1 MQKKLLIFK
10 ILSLFAIILASL
22 FPVSTANAQD
32 NHTKRTISGIV
43 VDEEGEPLPG
53 AHVEQISQTKTE
65 SITAVVVDVNGH
77 FSINLPSSTQAVKV
91 SYIGFETQTIT
102 LTDETSYRIV
112 LKSATREMEEVVITG
127 AFTRRSNTY
136 TGSVSTVKGEELL
149 RIGNQNLLQSLTSI
163 DPAFMQL
170 DNLSAGSNPN
180 ALPDF
185 QMRGQTGFSDLKG
198 QYESNPN
205 QPLFILDGFET
216 NLTKI
221 IDLDMNMV
229 ESVTLLKD
237 ATAKAIYGSKAANG
251 VIIVETKRPAAG
263 QMKVTYNGSANIEIP
278 DLTSYDL
285 TNAAEK
291 LEVERLAGLY
301 YSDNA
306 VTQLA
311 YRQQYEKKL
320 REVLAGVDTDWKAQ
334 PIRTGVGQKHALY
347 LEGGDQYMLYGIDL
361 SFKNIKGAMKGSDR
375 TTFSGGITLSYR
387 LKNFQFRNRL
397 TITNNNANDS
407 PYGSFSEYTLMNP
420 YYRLYDEKGKMM
432 QSYSFIDG
440 GTKSAN
446 PLWNSSINTLYARKY
461 TDITNN
467 FYTEWNLQRYLK
479 LTGRLGIT
487 KYVNQNDDFRPASHT
502 DFINY
507 GTEDL
512 FKKGSYTKLNGE
524 SMNINGDLGI
534 NYSIQIN
541 KHLLFFNAQANFT
554 SYTHSNAVVKAE
566 GFPNDNMNDITFG
579 VQYDS
584 TTGKPTGSEG
594 ISRSVGGI
602 GSINYSFDNRY
613 LFDAN
618 YRLTGSS
625 EFGANNRWG
634 SFWSLGGGWNLHEE
648 QFLKDASWLD
658 LFKLRL
664 STGYTG
670 SQGFSTYEA
679 LATLKY
685 YANIS
690 YNGLIGSYLVG
701 LANPDLQWQKK
712 FDNSAGF
719 DFAILKNRFS
729 GRFDYYTSTT
739 QSMLTDITVPEST
752 GFSTYRENMGETQNK
767 GFEAYLNFRVWEEN
781 KTRSYFNVF
790 TSVARNQNKIKK
802 ISNSLRKFNEEQDAL
817 KQQDDD
823 SEDVSNIT
831 RPSVRYEEGRS
842 MNAIWAVPSLGIDPV
857 NGKEIFLKRDGS
869 VTYEWDVADQVVCG
883 DTQPKYNGIFG
894 FNSDIH
900 GFGVSATFNYRL
912 GGQIYNSTLIDKVEN
927 ADVRY
932 NVDRRVFTDRWQN
945 AGDVALYKAISDKS
959 YTRPTSRFV
968 MDYNTLTLSS
978 IMVSYDFR
986 NHSFLKS
993 SFLERLKISA
1003 YMNDAFVIS
1012 SVKTERGTSYPFA
1025 RTISVAL
1032 QAVF

>member
-1 MQKKLLIFK
+1 MQKKIPLFKTLPFFVMLLAW
-10 ILSLFAIILASL
+10 LLPC
-22 FPVSTANAQD
+22 FPTNAQSV
-32 NHTKRTISGIV
+32 RTISGIV

-53 AHVEQISQTKTE
+53 AHVEQISQTPTE
-65 SITAVVVDVNGH
+65 SIIAVVVDINGH
-77 FSINLPSSTQAVKV
+77 FSINLPNSTRAIKV
-91 SYIGFETQTIT
+91 SYIGFETQTIM
-102 LTDETSYRIV
+102 LTDERSYRIV
-112 LKSATREMEEVVITG
+112 LKSATQEMDEVIVTG
-127 AFTRRSNTY
+127 VFTRRSNTY

-149 RIGNQNLLQSLTSI
+149 RVGNQNILQSLTSI
-163 DPAFMQL
+163 DPSFMQL

-198 QYESNPN
+198 QYASNPN

-263 QMKVTYNGSANIEIP
+263 QMKVTYNGSTNIEIP

-301 YSDNA
+301 DSDNA
-306 VTQLA
+306 VTQLS
-311 YRQQYEKKL
+311 YRQQYERKL

-334 PIRTGVGQKHALY
+334 PVRTGIGQKHALY

-361 SFKNIKGAMKGSDR
+361 SYNDIKGAMKGSDR
-375 TTFSGGITLSYR
+375 GTFSGGITLSYR

-397 TITNNNANDS
+397 TVTNNNANES
-407 PYGSFSEYTLMNP
+407 PYGIFSEYTLMNP
-420 YYRLYDEKGKMM
+420 YYRLYDEKGKLM
-432 QSYSFIDG
+432 QSYSFVDG

-446 PLWNSSINTLYARKY
+446 PLWNSSINTLYAGKY

-467 FYTEWNLQRYLK
+467 FYTEWNIDRYLK

-487 KYVNQNDDFRPASHT
+487 KYTNQNDDFRPASHT

-507 GTEDL
+507 GTDDL

-534 NYSIQIN
+534 NYSIQLN
-541 KHLLFFNAQANFT
+541 KHLLFFNAQANFANY
-554 SYTHSNAVVKAE
+554 SYSNAVVKAE

-602 GSINYSFDNRY
+602 GSINYSFDDRY

-634 SFWSLGGGWNLHEE
+634 SFWSLGAGWNLHEE
-648 QFLKDASWLD
+648 QLLKEISWLD

-712 FDNSAGF
+712 YDNSVGF
-719 DFAILKNRFS
+719 DFAILKNRVS

-767 GFEAYLNFRVWEEN
+767 GFEAYLNLRVWEEN
-781 KTRSYFNVF
+781 QSRSYFNLF
-790 TSVARNQNKIKK
+790 TSVASNRNRINK

-823 SEDVSNIT
+823 SQDISNIT
-831 RPSVRYEEGRS
+831 RPSVRYEEGQS
-842 MNAIWAVPSLGIDPV
+842 MTAIWAVPSLGIDPV

-869 VTYEWDVADQVVCG
+869 VTYEWNVEDQVVCG

-894 FNSDIH
+894 FNSDFH
-900 GFGVSATFNYRL
+900 GFGISATFNYRL
-912 GGQIYNSTLIDKVEN
+912 GGQIYNSTLINKVEN

-945 AGDVALYKAISDKS
+945 VGDIALYKAISDKS

-968 MDYNTLTLSS
+968 KDYNTLTLSS

-986 NHSFLKS
+986 NHSFLQS
-993 SFLERLKISA
+993 SFLERLRISA
-1003 YMNDAFVIS
+1003 YMNDAFIIS

-1032 QAVF
+1032 QAAF

>member
-10 ILSLFAIILASL
+10 IIPIFFFMVAIMLPDRA
-22 FPVSTANAQD
+22 ANAQQS
-32 NHTKRTISGIV
+32 NMRTISGIV

-53 AHVEQISQTKTE
+53 AHVEQVSEIKTE
-65 SITAVVVDVNGH
+65 SVVAVVVDVNGR
-77 FSINLPSSTQAVKV
+77 FSLTMPSSTQSIQV
-91 SYIGFETQTIT
+91 SYIGFETQIVM
-102 LTDETSYRIV
+102 LTNETSYRIV
-112 LKSATREMEEVVITG
+112 LRSVAQEIEEVVITG
-127 AFTRRSNTY
+127 AFTRKANTY
-136 TGSVSTVKGEELL
+136 TGSVSTVKGDELL
-149 RIGNQNLLQSLTSI
+149 QVGNQNILQSLTSI
-163 DPAFMQL
+163 DPSFVQFE
-170 DNLSAGSNPN
+170 NLSVGSNPN

-185 QMRGQTGFSDLKG
+185 QMRGQTGFSDLRG

-205 QPLFILDGFET
+205 QPLFVLDGFET

-221 IDLDMNMV
+221 VDLDMNMV

-251 VIIVETKRPAAG
+251 VIIIETKRPEAG
-263 QMKVTYNGSANIEIP
+263 QMKVTYNGSTNVEIP

-285 TNAAEK
+285 TNAVEK

-301 YSDNA
+301 DSENV
-306 VTQLA
+306 VTQLS
-311 YRQQYEKKL
+311 YLRQYEKKL
-320 REVLAGVDTDWKAQ
+320 REVLAGVNTDWKAQ
-334 PIRTGVGQKHALY
+334 PVRTGVGQKHALY
-347 LEGGDQYMLYGIDL
+347 LEGGEQFMLYGVDL
-361 SFKNIKGAMKGSDR
+361 SYNDIKGAMKGSDR
-375 TTFSGGITLSYR
+375 ATFSGGITLTYR
-387 LKNFQFRNRL
+387 LKNFLFRNRL
-397 TITNNNANDS
+397 TVTDNKANES
-407 PYGSFSEYTLMNP
+407 PYGNFSDYTLMNP
-420 YYRLYDEKGKMM
+420 YLRMYDEKGKMV
-432 QSYSFIDG
+432 QSYSFIEGD
-440 GTKSAN
+440 TKTAN
-446 PLWNSSINTLYARKY
+446 PLWNSSINTSYSRKY

-467 FYTEWNLQRYLK
+467 FYIEWNLDRLLK
-479 LTGRLGIT
+479 LTGRLGVT
-487 KYVNQNDDFRPASHT
+487 KYANQNDDFRPASHT

-507 GTEDL
+507 GIEEL
-512 FKKGSYTKLNGE
+512 FKKGSYAKLNGE
-524 SMNINGDLGI
+524 SMNINGDLGL
-534 NYSIQIN
+534 NYSIQLN
-541 KHLLFFNAQANFT
+541 KHLLFFNAQANFAN
-554 SYTHSNAVVKAE
+554 YTYSNALVKAE

-579 VQYDS
+579 VQYDTS
-584 TTGKPTGSEG
+584 TGKPTGSEG

-602 GSINYSFDNRY
+602 GSLNYSFDDRY

-648 QFLKDASWLD
+648 RFLEDVAWLNM
-658 LFKLRL
+658 LKLRF

-690 YNGLIGSYLVG
+690 YDGMIGSYLVG

-712 FDNSAGF
+712 FDNSVGF
-719 DFAILKNRFS
+719 DFAVLNNRVN

-752 GFSTYRENMGETQNK
+752 GFSTYRENMGETQNR
-767 GFEAYLNFRVWEEN
+767 GFEAYLNVRIWEEN
-781 KTRSYFNVF
+781 NSRSYFNLF
-790 TSVARNQNKIKK
+790 TSVANNRNRINK

-817 KQQDDD
+817 KRQDDESLD
-823 SEDVSNIT
+823 ALNIT
-831 RPSVRYEEGRS
+831 RPSVRYEEGQS
-842 MNAIWAVPSLGIDPV
+842 MTAIWAVPSLGIDPV

-869 VTYEWDVADQVVCG
+869 VTYEWSVDDQVVCG
-883 DTQPKYNGIFG
+883 DTQPKYNGIVG
-894 FNSDIH
+894 FNSDFY
-900 GFGVSATFNYRL
+900 GFGVSATLNYRL
-912 GGQIYNSTLIDKVEN
+912 GGQIYNSTLINKVEN
-927 ADVRY
+927 ADLRY

-945 AGDVALYKAISDKS
+945 AGDVALYKAITDKS

-993 SFLERLKISA
+993 SFLERLRVNA
-1003 YMNDAFVIS
+1003 YMNDAFIVS
-1012 SVKTERGTSYPFA
+1012 TVKTERGISYPFA
-1025 RTISVAL
+1025 RTFSVSL
-1032 QAVF
+1032 QATF

>member
-1 MQKKLLIFK
+1 MQKKLLNFK
-10 ILSLFAIILASL
+10 TIPLFAIILACL
-22 FPVSTANAQD
+22 GPVTSVSAQ
-32 NHTKRTISGIV
+32 NSAYQRIVSGIV
-43 VDEEGEPLPG
+43 VDEGGEPLPG
-53 AHVEQISQTKTE
+53 AHIEQVRQTDTE
-65 SITAVVVDVNGH
+65 SITAVVADVNGH
-77 FSINLPSSTQAVKV
+77 FSLTLPNSAKSIKI
-91 SYIGFETQTIT
+91 SYIGFETQIIT
-102 LTDETSYRIV
+102 LTDGTSYRIV
-112 LKSATREMEEVVITG
+112 LKNEIQEIEEVVITG
-127 AFTRRSNTY
+127 AFTRKSNTY
-136 TGSVSTVKGEELL
+136 TGSVSTVKSDELL
-149 RIGNQNLLQSLTSI
+149 RVGNQNLLQSLTNI
-163 DPAFMQL
+163 DPSFMQL

-185 QMRGQTGFSDLKG
+185 QMRGQTGFGDLKG

-251 VIIVETKRPAAG
+251 VIIVETKRPEAG
-263 QMKVTYNGSANIEIP
+263 QMKITYNGSTNIEMP

-301 YSDNA
+301 DSDNA

-311 YRQQYEKKL
+311 YREQYEKKL

-334 PIRTGVGQKHALY
+334 PVRTGVGQKHTMY
-347 LEGGDQYMLYGIDL
+347 MEGGDQYMLYGIDL
-361 SFKNIKGAMKGSDR
+361 SYNNIKGVMKGSDR

-387 LKNFQFRNRL
+387 LKDFQFRNRL
-397 TITNNNANDS
+397 TVTNNEANES
-407 PYGSFSEYTLMNP
+407 PYGSFSQYTLMNP
-420 YYRLYDEKGKMM
+420 YYRLYDDKGKLM
-432 QSYSFIDG
+432 QSYSFIEG

-446 PLWNSSINTLYARKY
+446 PLWDAFINTLYASKY
-461 TDITNN
+461 TDISNN
-467 FYTEWNLQRYLK
+467 FYTEWNLRRYLK
-479 LTGRLGIT
+479 LTGRLGVT
-487 KYVNQNDDFRPASHT
+487 KYINQSDNFRPASHT

-507 GTEDL
+507 GTDEL

-524 SMNINGDLGI
+524 SMNINGDLGV
-534 NYSIQIN
+534 NYSIQFN
-541 KHLLFFNAQANFT
+541 KHLLFFNAQANF
-554 SYTHSNAVVKAE
+554 SHYTYSNSVVKAE
-566 GFPNDNMNDITFG
+566 GFPNDNMDDISFG

-594 ISRSVGGI
+594 IQRSVGGI
-602 GSINYSFDNRY
+602 GSLNYSFDNRY

-634 SFWSLGGGWNLHEE
+634 SFWSLGAGWNLHEE
-648 QFLKDASWLD
+648 LFLKDVQWLN

-690 YNGLIGSYLVG
+690 YNGMIGSYLVG

-712 FDNSAGF
+712 FDNNVGF
-719 DFAILKNRFS
+719 DFTILKNRIS
-729 GRFDYYTSTT
+729 GRFDFYESTT
-739 QSMLTDITVPEST
+739 QSMLTDITVPQST

-767 GFEAYLNFRVWEEN
+767 GFEAYLNLRIWEEN
-781 KTRSYFNVF
+781 KSRSYFNFF
-790 TSVARNQNKIKK
+790 TSVASNRNKINK

-817 KQQDDD
+817 KEQSDD
-823 SEDVSNIT
+823 SKDVSNIT
-831 RPSVRYEEGRS
+831 NPSVRYEEGQS
-842 MNAIWAVPSLGIDPV
+842 MTAIWAVPSLGIDPV

-869 VTYEWDVADQVVCG
+869 VTYEWDVADQIVCG

-894 FNSDIH
+894 FNSDFH

-912 GGQIYNSTLIDKVEN
+912 GGQIYNSTLINKVEN
-927 ADVRY
+927 ADVSY

-945 AGDVALYKAISDKS
+945 VGDIALYKAISDKS

-968 MDYNTLTLSS
+968 EDYNTLTLSS

-993 SFLERLKISA
+993 SLLERLKISA

-1025 RTISVAL
+1025 RTLSVAL
-1032 QAVF
+1032 QATF